1 MSVKDRA
8 QARFRAPQRQVS
20 GAWAARRRL
29 AAAMREVI
37 EHLVTSEAPEDELAG
52 AADALERYAE
62 RLRGHPRRVGWDQ
75 MFRESSVSGDV
86 GEFFDQSPLLGLS
99 NPIAPPIELWVEGD
113 RVLGRAHYGSAY
125 EGPPGHVHGGMI
137 AAAFDELLGYT
148 QSLTEHPGMTGRLV
162 VHYRQPTP
170 LYTDL
175 DFEGRVLR
183 VEGRKIFTSG
193 TLRSEERLLADSEG
207 LFIRVDP
214 GKMQAL
220 AEGIARQVER
230 HRSRPSSEA
239 SD

>member
-1 MSVKDRA
+1 MSTNERA
-8 QARFRAPQRQVS
+8 QARFRAPQREVS

-37 EHLVTSEAPEDELAG
+37 DHLVTSEAPEDELTR
-52 AADALERYAE
+52 AADALERFAE
-62 RLRGHPRRVGWDQ
+62 RLRAHPRRGAWDQ
-75 MFRESSVSGDV
+75 LFRESSVSGDV
-86 GEFFDQSPLLGLS
+86 GEFFDQSPLLGRS

-113 RVLGRAHYGSAY
+113 RVLGRARYGAAY

-162 VHYRQPTP
+162 VHYRRPTP

-175 DFEGRVLR
+175 EFEGSVLR

-193 TLRSEERLLADSEG
+193 TLRAEGRLLAESEG

-214 GKMQAL
+214 GKMAAL
-220 AEGIARQVER
+220 AAQIARRVDV
-230 HRSRPSSEA
+230 HRSREVREG
-239 SD
+239 DG